1 MKKIR
6 FIIAGIIRGTLVLL
20 PGLLCLW
27 WLWAK
32 VAALVAFLASIGLE
46 TLWLIVL
53 SFVVLTVQAWREH
66 KKVPAEKETD

>member
-27 WLWAK
+27 WLWTK
-32 VAALVAFLASIGLE
+32 VAALVAILASIGLE

>member
-32 VAALVAFLASIGLE
+32 VTALVAILASVGLE

-53 SFVVLTVQAWREH
+53 SFAVLTVQAWREH
-66 KKVPAEKETD
+66 KKMPAEEGTD

>member
-27 WLWAK
+27 WLWDK
-32 VAALVAFLASIGLE
+32 VAALVAILASVGLE

-66 KKVPAEKETD
+66 KKVPPEEETD